1 MHLLFRAVVLASAAF
16 CASIL
21 ISPAFSPPI
30 WQRPLSTLRDR
41 QRNGLHKSAR
51 GLDRM
56 TKQDKVMISKI
67 CHAEKSSNWQEVE
80 RLISEYDGLAAPVY
94 SAALNA
100 AFRCAKYQAGTKLFL
115 KMIELGITNTE
126 PTYTMGMKLFAKE
139 HRWDMVHKLWAEA
152 QDSGVLGVPSCGAR
166 IDAAAEEGDIEG
178 AVKILDLMHQKNLE
192 VGVNHFNSAIKA
204 CQNADK
210 PSYVAAEFLFDKMT
224 HAKLRPS
231 IITFSTLMG
240 AYSQAPLGKLQGARA
255 QMAQWGIQPN
265 EVFLEKYV
273 FSVVQMNKNTTS
285 RSPSKLTGFLTSINR
300 DRLVDAATVIDEAR
314 ANGVRLSGFVR
325 HASKL
330 IKQMRISGMH

>member
-1 MHLLFRAVVLASAAF
+1 MHLLFRAVLLASAAF
-16 CASIL
+16 CAGIL
-21 ISPAFSPPI
+21 ISPVFSPPLR
-30 WQRPLSTLRDR
+30 QQPLSTLRDR
-41 QRNGLHKSAR
+41 QGNGLHISAR
-51 GLDRM
+51 GLDHIA
-56 TKQDKVMISKI
+56 TQDKVIIGKI
-67 CHAEKSSNWQEVE
+67 CHAERTRNWQEVE
-80 RLISEYDGLAAPVY
+80 RLISEYGGLAAPVY
-94 SAALNA
+94 NAALTA

-139 HRWDMVHKLWAEA
+139 HRWDMVHKLWGEV
-152 QDSGVLGVPSCGAR
+152 QKSGVLAVPSCGAR

-178 AVKILDLMHQKNLE
+178 AVKILDMMYDENLE
-192 VGVNHFNSAIKA
+192 VGVSNFNSAIKA

-255 QMAQWGIQPN
+255 QMATWGIQPDK
-265 EVFLEKYV
+265 VFLEKYV
-273 FSVVQMNKNTTS
+273 HSVFQNEKNTDL
-285 RSPSKLTGFLTSINR
+285 RSACKLAGFLTSINR

-314 ANGVRLSGFVR
+314 ANGVRLSEFVK
-325 HASKL
+325 HVSKL
-330 IKQMRISGMH
+330 MKQMGISGVH